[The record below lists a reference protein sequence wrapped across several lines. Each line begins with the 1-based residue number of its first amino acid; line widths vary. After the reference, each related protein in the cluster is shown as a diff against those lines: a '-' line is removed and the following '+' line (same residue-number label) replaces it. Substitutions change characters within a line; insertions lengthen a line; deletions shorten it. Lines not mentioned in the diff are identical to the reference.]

1 MYNHMVSVLQNLKK
15 KKQKKNNVI
24 INRGEDFRP
33 KYKEVSTIR
42 SFLSHAPVCILT
54 ATTTRKVMDSV
65 LDTLMLSN
73 RIEVVA
79 IVPDRYG
86 SKPSTLHINLK

>member
-1 MYNHMVSVLQNLKK
+1 MVSFLQNLKK
-15 KKQKKNNVI
+15 NKTMSLF
-24 INRGEDFRP
+24 NRGEDFRP

-86 SKPSTLHINLK
+86 SKSSTLHINLK